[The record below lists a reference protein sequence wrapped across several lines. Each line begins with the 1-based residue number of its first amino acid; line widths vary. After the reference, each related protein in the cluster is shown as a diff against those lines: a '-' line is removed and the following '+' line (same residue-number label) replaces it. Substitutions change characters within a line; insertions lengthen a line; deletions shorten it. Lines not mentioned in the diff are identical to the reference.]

1 MSTLQIVFEAVPGL
15 TGADQAFTSAEREDG
30 GHVLPQVVLES
41 YDNLLGYPQEL
52 RIIETADGS
61 APLRQWLQNNWT
73 ALPFPDHLPV
83 YGRLV
88 VIPGLPVPA
97 EVVRGP
103 ETPAGDVRVSVTWQL
118 IYRSEKGVQSE
129 DFGSVELTFGSE
141 AGPQQAAPLLDGI
154 PRHVGPEPVFNNF
167 AAVDFGNT
175 GSTAT
180 IYNGEE
186 NVIWRIDPEQGRSL
200 GASLAEIV
208 HRAPGAEPAAPP
220 SWAAAAELLATR
232 VLAGQPADERT
243 PRRLAELLTL
253 GDGPAAALVEGT
265 AHELEKLARTAG
277 LSEWL
282 VPRLHAAYDRAFRVP
297 PLTRLGL
304 RRVDFLS
311 GASTTYEVPS
321 VLTVTDGRLALGMDE
336 SSSPVRG
343 LKRRLRRPGPIPV
356 PGLGANVEHSSDDLI
371 ALAFVRLIESTQENI
386 RHPQTGELRHLTELV
401 VTHPT
406 TTPPDAQNRLNHLLL
421 EKCGLQQVVLRY
433 DEGVAAGLFF
443 VMRDFAGS
451 PGSGVEALRAAS
463 HKLPDQEHDTWRQTM
478 LVVDIGGGT
487 TDIALLG
494 LTLTDYSQ
502 PMTKEQSRVRGR
514 RYELRPE
521 VLGSSGHPDLGGD
534 YLTLRVYYL
543 LKAAFAD
550 YVLEL
555 AHEEQS
561 AAAGGGWS
569 TDSPGLG
576 AELLGLLPDE
586 LAATA
591 TEPPRKLAAEVLGH
605 LSGRVL
611 PKTLAPEGVAAVLAA
626 VLPTGWEP
634 GANLENPLFRKVW
647 ADAERAKILLG
658 SAPSDGAEPVWTV
671 TRTQVIGWLNDL
683 TDQERAAGLRA
694 LLDRRETEHLFDIR
708 REDFTRLAVPV
719 FREAAAIAV
728 ELVQSRFGQDPSLTL
743 DRIILCGRST
753 SMQIVLDSVAEEIAP
768 RTLANGR
775 PVFHNPA
782 AIDVEAPFAKQAT
795 SIGAAWA
802 HARSLART
810 RSGLRA
816 DDDADNLRTST
827 VDIEVGDL
835 SATLPCDFSLIDN
848 NVERALVFAVG
859 TPYDAVPGGR
869 LAVRSPWIRPDLS
882 IDLHRPLNGEISM
895 SWGTYN
901 VRRKALDQGVTL
913 DEELWAGRLSEGV
926 EPVVRMMMEIDERL
940 EPRIHFRQGE
950 HAHHVVDGPYLD
962 LAELGCARLG
972 EDGHLTG
979 LAGRVTM
986 AGINRDGAVTEP
998 VEVLPHWAEA
1008 AKLTERLPDTFHH
1021 SQDLAG
1027 PDEPVPGLLVPFAPV
1042 PAAKEYAFAYV
1053 AEDGTER
1060 PLGRLKAPVGPRR
1073 TSRYLSLDSLGRL
1086 RVHAT
1091 VPPFLEA
1098 KDLRTVQAHPGTVY
1112 SALMTQD
1119 LDSLYPDW
1127 NPFSGR
1133 H

>member
-1 MSTLQIVFEAVPGL
+1 MSTLQIMFEAVPGL

-52 RIIETADGS
+52 RIIETVDGS

-88 VIPGLPVPA
+88 VIPGLVVPA
-97 EVVRGP
+97 EVVRSP
-103 ETPAGDVRVSVTWQL
+103 QAPAGDVRVGVTWKL
-118 IYRSEKGVQSE
+118 IYRNEKGVQAE
-129 DFGSVELTFGSE
+129 DFGAVELTFSSE

-154 PRHVGPEPVFNNF
+154 PRHIGPGLEFNNF

-175 GSTAT
+175 GSTVT
-180 IYNGEE
+180 VYNGEE
-186 NVIWRIDPEQGRSL
+186 NVIWRIDPEQSRSL
-200 GASLAEIV
+200 GASLAGVV
-208 HRAPGAEPAAPP
+208 HRAPGAAPAAPP
-220 SWAAAAELLATR
+220 SWAAAAELLAAR
-232 VLAGQPADERT
+232 VLAGRPQGERT
-243 PRRLAELLTL
+243 ARRLAELLTL
-253 GDGPAAALVEGT
+253 GDGPAAALVEVT
-265 AHELEKLARTAG
+265 AHEVEKLARTAG

-282 VPRLHAAYDRAFRVP
+282 VPQLHTAYDRAFRVP
-297 PLTRLGL
+297 PLAQLGL
-304 RRVDFLS
+304 RRVDFLG

-321 VLTVTDGRLALGMDE
+321 VLAVTGGRLTLSVDE
-336 SSSPVRG
+336 SNSPVRG
-343 LKRRLRRPGPIPV
+343 LKRRLRRPGPVPV
-356 PGLGANVEHSSDDLI
+356 PGLGAGVEHSSDDLI

-406 TTPPDAQNRLNHLLL
+406 TTPPDALNRLQQLLL
-421 EKCGLQQVVLRY
+421 DKCGLRQVVRRY

-443 VMRDFAGS
+443 VMRDFSGRT
-451 PGSGVEALRAAS
+451 GSGVEALRAAS
-463 HKLPDQEHDTWRQTM
+463 RKLPDQERDTWRQTM
-478 LVVDIGGGT
+478 LVVDVGGGT
-487 TDIALLG
+487 TDVALLG
-494 LTLTDYSQ
+494 LTLTDYSE
-502 PMTKEQSRVRGR
+502 PMTEEQARVRGR
-514 RYELRPE
+514 RYQLRPE

-561 AAAGGGWS
+561 AAHGGEWGAG
-569 TDSPGLG
+569 SPGI
-576 AELLGLLPDE
+576 ADELLTLLPDA

-591 TEPPRKLAAEVLGH
+591 TEPPRKLAAEVLSH
-605 LSGRVL
+605 LDNRVL

-626 VLPTGWEP
+626 ILPTGWEP

-658 SAPSDGAEPVWTV
+658 GAPAEGAEPVWTV
-671 TRTQVIGWLNDL
+671 TRTRVIEWLNDL
-683 TDQERAAGLRA
+683 PDQERATGLRT
-694 LLDRRETEHLFDIR
+694 LLDRRESEQLFDIR
-708 REDFTRLAVPV
+708 REDFARLAVPV
-719 FREAAAIAV
+719 FQEAAAIAV
-728 ELVQSRFGQDPSLTL
+728 DLVQSRFGQDPSLTL

-753 SMQIVLDSVAEEIAP
+753 SMQIVLDSVAGEIAP
-768 RTLANGR
+768 RSLPNGR
-775 PVFHNPA
+775 PVFRNPA

-816 DDDADNLRTST
+816 GDDVDNLRTST

-835 SATLPCDFSLIDN
+835 SATLPCDFSLIDSN
-848 NVERALVFAVG
+848 NERALVFAVG

-869 LAVRSPWIRPDLS
+869 LAVRSPWTRPDWS
-882 IDLHRPLNGEISM
+882 INLHRPLNGSVSM
-895 SWGTYN
+895 GWATYD

-913 DEELWAGRLSEGV
+913 DEELWAGRLSDGV
-926 EPVVRMMMEIDERL
+926 EPAVRMMMEMDERL
-940 EPRIHFRQGE
+940 EPRIYFRQGD
-950 HAHHVVDGPYLD
+950 HAHHVVDGPPLD
-962 LAELGCARLG
+962 LAALGCARLG

-986 AGINRDGAVTEP
+986 VGVNRERVLSEP
-998 VEVLPHWAEA
+998 VEVLPHWTDT
-1008 AKLTERLPDTFHH
+1008 AKLTDRLPDTFHH
-1021 SQDLAG
+1021 SHDLAG
-1027 PDEPVPGLLVPFAPV
+1027 PDEPLPGLLIPFAPV
-1042 PAAKEYAFAYV
+1042 PSATDYVFAYV
-1053 AEDGTER
+1053 AEDGTEK
-1060 PLGRLKAPVGPRR
+1060 PLGRLTAPAGHRR
-1073 TSRYLSLDSLGRL
+1073 TSRCLSLDSLGRL

-1091 VPPFLEA
+1091 VPPFLRA
-1098 KDLRTVQAHPGTVY
+1098 KDLRTVQEHPGAVY

-1119 LDSLYPDW
+1119 LDSLFPDW